1 MAARIGCGFRTLLR
15 CELGGQWFR
24 TCSRSHTIRRL
35 TTFPISTLR
44 ASPSFILKGRSTILI
59 SSLKQRPH
67 LIVCRASSSSSG
79 GDEGEGGEEKPAGE
93 GQESAEGDG
102 SLGLITPIVKQYAL
116 APVSIPERFP
126 EVPVLPISRHPIFPR
141 FVKMLEVCLHG
152 KINFEQPMNCHWL
165 LICIF
170 FTCMCEV

>member
-15 CELGGQWFR
+15 YKLSGQWFR
-24 TCSRSHTIRRL
+24 TCSRSHTVRRL

-44 ASPSFILKGRSTILI
+44 ASPSLILKWRSTTFI
-59 SSLKQRPH
+59 SSIKQRPH
-67 LIVCRASSSSSG
+67 QIVCRTSSSSSG
-79 GDEGEGGEEKPAGE
+79 GDKGEGGEEKPAGE

-116 APVSIPERFP
+116 APMSIPDRFP

-141 FVKMLEVCLHG
+141 FVKMLEVCLHRYY
-152 KINFEQPMNCHWL
+152 
-165 LICIF
+165 
-170 FTCMCEV
+170 